1 MNEKRMDS
9 KKIGTAIRALRQE
22 KRLSQQELANA
33 LFVDRT
39 LVNKWEHGKAN
50 LTIHTLI
57 FLSRY
62 FEVDIRY
69 FFTDQKSI
77 NESEVIGNKE

>member
-50 LTIHTLI
+50 LTIHTLSL
-57 FLSRY
+57 LSRY

>member
-50 LTIHTLI
+50 LTIHTLSLLIDILKWI
-57 FLSRY
+57 F
-62 FEVDIRY
+62 
-69 FFTDQKSI
+69 
-77 NESEVIGNKE
+77 VISLPIKRV